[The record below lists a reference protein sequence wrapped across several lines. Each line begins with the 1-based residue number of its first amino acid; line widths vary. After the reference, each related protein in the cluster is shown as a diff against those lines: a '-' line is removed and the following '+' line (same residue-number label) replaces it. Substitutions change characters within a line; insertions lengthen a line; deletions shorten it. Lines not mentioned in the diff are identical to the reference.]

1 MGEGLE
7 TFSRSIRHIEHI
19 SILSVNEEGRR
30 KEKFDEKSDANFVQ
44 EWDTFLLIIE
54 CYIYRFVPNTVL
66 LEQIGIYSTQ

>member
-1 MGEGLE
+1 ME

-30 KEKFDEKSDANFVQ
+30 KEKFDDKFDANFVQ

-54 CYIYRFVPNTVL
+54 YYIYRFVPNTVL
-66 LEQIGIYSTQ
+66 FSVFGIGK